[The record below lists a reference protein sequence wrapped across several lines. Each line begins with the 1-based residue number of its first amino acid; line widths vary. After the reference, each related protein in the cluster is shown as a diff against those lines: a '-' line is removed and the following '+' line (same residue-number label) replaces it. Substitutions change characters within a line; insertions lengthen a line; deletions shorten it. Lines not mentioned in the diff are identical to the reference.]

1 MTRMSI
7 LWRMSIVL
15 GSAGIL
21 PALSGM
27 LPDSFAAPC
36 AKSRRQHAGGSG
48 QNARASQSTV
58 PACDCRS

>member
-36 AKSRRQHAGGSG
+36 AKRRRQHA
-48 QNARASQSTV
+48 RAPQSTV